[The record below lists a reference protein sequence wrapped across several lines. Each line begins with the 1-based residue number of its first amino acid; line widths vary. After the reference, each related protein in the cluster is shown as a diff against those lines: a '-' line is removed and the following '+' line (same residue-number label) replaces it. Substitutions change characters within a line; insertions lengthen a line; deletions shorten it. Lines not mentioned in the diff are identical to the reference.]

1 MLRPRPAG
9 PSGTSATPVSITC
22 SPALGLLLLVAGAE
36 LPGTLTGLAS
46 AVVAVV
52 LAGVAVARHRPR
64 GKKET

>member
-1 MLRPRPAG
+1 
-9 PSGTSATPVSITC
+9 
-22 SPALGLLLLVAGAE
+22 LGLLLLVAGAE

>member
-1 MLRPRPAG
+1 
-9 PSGTSATPVSITC
+9 
-22 SPALGLLLLVAGAE
+22 LGLLLLVAVAE

-52 LAGVAVARHRPR
+52 LAGVAVARHRPQ